1 MTLPAQL
8 RSVILLSMASFVDIE
23 KLALAL
29 PKHERATLAAKLIDS
44 LPEVDSD
51 DDDESGA
58 VRFKKVN
65 SSMLRRVR
73 YDPKNRFLDV
83 VFRTGEKYRYKD
95 VPPDEY
101 DGLMDAESHGKYMQR
116 HIIDHYDVVRL
127 EN

>member
-1 MTLPAQL
+1 
-8 RSVILLSMASFVDIE
+8 MASFVEVE

-29 PKHERATLAAKLIDS
+29 SEHERATLAAKLVDS
-44 LPEVDSD
+44 LPEINSD

-58 VRFKKVN
+58 IGFKKVN

-73 YDPKNRFLDV
+73 YDPKSRFLDV

-95 VPPDEY
+95 VPSDEY
-101 DGLMDAESHGKYMQR
+101 NRLMNAESHGKYMQR

>member
-1 MTLPAQL
+1 
-8 RSVILLSMASFVDIE
+8 MASFSEIE

-29 PKHERATLAAKLIDS
+29 SDHERASLAAKLIAS
-44 LPEVDSD
+44 LPHNNSD
-51 DDDESGA
+51 RDAQSGA
-58 VRFKKVN
+58 ARFKNVS

-73 YDPKNRFLDV
+73 YDPQHRFLDV

-101 DGLMDAESHGKYMQR
+101 NGLMEAQSHGKYMQT